1 MLIGQMGEIEKN
13 ASIEI
18 FSAEDSDDFIFLIST
33 RAGSGGLNLTVANT
47 TIIFDTGWNPQNDL
61 QAQGSCQRIGQTQKK
76 LMF

>member
-1 MLIGQMGEIEKN
+1 MLIGQMGEIEKKN

-47 TIIFDTGWNPQNDL
+47 TIIFDTGWNPQNGL
-61 QAQGSCQRIGQTQKK
+61 QAQGRCQRIGQKS
-76 LMF
+76 

>member
-33 RAGSGGLNLTVANT
+33 RAGSGGLNLTVVNT

-61 QAQGSCQRIGQTQKK
+61 QAQGSSQRIGQTQKK